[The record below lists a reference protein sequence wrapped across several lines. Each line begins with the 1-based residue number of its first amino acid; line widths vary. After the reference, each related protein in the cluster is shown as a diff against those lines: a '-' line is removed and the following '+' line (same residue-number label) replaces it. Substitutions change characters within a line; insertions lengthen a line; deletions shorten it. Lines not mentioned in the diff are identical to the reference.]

1 MQQEFFNK
9 NESRPRT
16 TYIWKLQKL
25 DQYNS
30 LFEKLSPDD
39 FYIIKQ

>member
-1 MQQEFFNK
+1 MNNLYLET
-9 NESRPRT
+9 S
-16 TYIWKLQKL
+16 KL